1 VGGKALNCM
10 NYIKNTKI
18 VIDEGEGEER
28 RTMENIYKDSVAN
41 FAFIYLGMSYLL
53 YIK

>member
-1 VGGKALNCM
+1 VGGKASNCI

-18 VIDEGEGEER
+18 VMDEEEGEGRRIMEE
-28 RTMENIYKDSVAN
+28 IYKDSVAN
-41 FAFIYLGMSYLL
+41 FAFIYLGMFYLL